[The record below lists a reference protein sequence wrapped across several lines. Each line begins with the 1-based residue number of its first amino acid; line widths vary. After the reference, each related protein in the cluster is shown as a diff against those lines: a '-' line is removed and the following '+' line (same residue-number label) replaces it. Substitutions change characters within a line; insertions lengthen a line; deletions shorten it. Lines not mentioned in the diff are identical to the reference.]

1 MTKQE
6 ALDFIENSAAE
17 NFRYG
22 DIGFLTS
29 KQDALEDILS
39 MEDEA
44 WGDGEVY
51 EEGEE

>member
-1 MTKQE
+1 MTRKSAIE
-6 ALDFIENSAAE
+6 FIRQSDAK

-22 DIGFLTS
+22 DLGFLTS